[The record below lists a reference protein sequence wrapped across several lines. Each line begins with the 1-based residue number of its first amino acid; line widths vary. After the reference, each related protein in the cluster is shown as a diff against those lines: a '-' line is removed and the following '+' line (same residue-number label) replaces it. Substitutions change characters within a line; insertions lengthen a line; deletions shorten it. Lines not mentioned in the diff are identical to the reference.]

1 MGNGREMVRL
11 LQIIE
16 VLHYI
21 VLRFGFMLFS
31 TTYLSATFRLSSSV
45 AFGAT
50 FPAGEGNA
58 TLITDTQII
67 PSRTLGEG

>member
-1 MGNGREMVRL
+1 
-11 LQIIE
+11 
-16 VLHYI
+16 
-21 VLRFGFMLFS
+21 MLFS